1 MSELETSDAKDLAS
15 KAQAVAK
22 VAEEY
27 GIPPEKL
34 TSLVELAAATERLAV
49 AAEREAIAVM
59 VENIEPMAQRDGKGA
74 EYADATKAICCTI
87 AALIRGR
94 K

>member
-1 MSELETSDAKDLAS
+1 MGSVVSDD
-15 KAQAVAK
+15 KAGRPSRLCVLS
-22 VAEEY
+22 
-27 GIPPEKL
+27 EKL
-34 TSLVELAAATERLAV
+34 ENVIGRTNMRHDDEIAEAV
-49 AAEREAIAVM
+49 KAEREAIAVM

-74 EYADATKAICCTI
+74 EHAEVTRALCCTI